1 MEADTLLRKNART
14 RTLMEAK
21 LRLRGR
27 TLEKQAS
34 KVGHTLPRHV
44 IRDLRAVVRADVV
57 QGNPK
62 LARMVDTAATGK
74 CVDRVLAHLN
84 TIDRGALRETRL
96 LRKMAKWLALG
107 IAVFIAVI
115 SMLRAQGRT

>member
-1 MEADTLLRKNART
+1 
-14 RTLMEAK
+14 MEAK

-44 IRDLRAVVRADVV
+44 IRDLRAIVIADVV

-62 LARMVDTAATGK
+62 LVRMVDTAAPGK
-74 CVDRVLAHLN
+74 CADRILAHLN
-84 TIDRGALRETRL
+84 IRDRGALRETRL
-96 LRKMAKWLALG
+96 LRKLAKWLALG